1 MKKLIIASL
10 LFALLPT
17 TPASAGIFDFLLKK
31 KTQDT
36 RDAARERLSKSKQRF
51 LKKME
56 LRRKNSSLAKKFSQK
71 REFKARSKTAQ
82 NYVKKRSAMYPAAPN
97 R

>member
-1 MKKLIIASL
+1 MKKLVIASL
-10 LFALLPT
+10 LLALLPT
-17 TPASAGIFDFLLKK
+17 TPASAGLFDFLLKK

-36 RDAARERLSKSKQRF
+36 REAARERLSKSKQRF

-56 LRRKNSSLAKKFSQK
+56 QRRKTSSLAKRFEQK
-71 REFKARSKTAQ
+71 KDFKARSTTAR